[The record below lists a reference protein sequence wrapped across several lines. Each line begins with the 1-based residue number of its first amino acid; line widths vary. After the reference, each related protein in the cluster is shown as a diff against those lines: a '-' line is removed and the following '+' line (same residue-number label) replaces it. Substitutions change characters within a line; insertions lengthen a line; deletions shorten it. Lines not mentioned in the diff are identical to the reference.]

1 MSVMSGESDQARE
14 IRRAESISNGVHLQS
29 NKSPEFRPDTNP
41 GALNLNVS
49 SDFIRFLE
57 LLENNY
63 VPAWRFLEQIPQERI
78 VKLKSLHFK
87 LGVHR
92 LAILDR
98 PLR

>member
-1 MSVMSGESDQARE
+1 MSSRLDRDIDKD
-14 IRRAESISNGVHLQS
+14 IRRVESINDGVYPQL
-29 NKSPEFRPDTNP
+29 NKNPEFKPDIDPST
-41 GALNLNVS
+41 LNLNIS

-78 VKLKSLHFK
+78 AELKSLHFK
-87 LGVHR
+87 LSAHR